1 MGYQVDND
9 KIYVWEFG
17 AVAKIV
23 TTSGSIT
30 ELDPT
35 GYGGVQIQSSA
46 LLGINLH
53 GATPPVYEIPIAED
67 ETIFRRLV
75 IQNGSDSDLSTITIK
90 HNSGSVDVEKRFYTV
105 SGLDLSLPR
114 NALATFGYVMSPT
127 FSGWRQG

>member
-1 MGYQVDND
+1 MR
-9 KIYVWEFG
+9 G
-17 AVAKIV
+17 AGRFQCCRSLTAGK
-23 TTSGSIT
+23 
-30 ELDPT
+30 
-35 GYGGVQIQSSA
+35 
-46 LLGINLH
+46 
-53 GATPPVYEIPIAED
+53 
-67 ETIFRRLV
+67 TIFRRLV